1 MLACG
6 FLAIF
11 LGMFLRRSEAG
22 CAKREDSKCC
32 TGRNNECYEYT
43 RRRSVCYCD
52 TYCQKTGDCC
62 DDYQPVCQISGSARE
77 AMRDRIPPT
86 CPGLL
91 PLWVRSES
99 GLSGEPC
106 TCNYP
111 LPTEKKCRNYLSVTE
126 LFFILQHSVKRTET
140 FQRPQSAIDCVVGS
154 WGPWSECGS
163 LCGVGSKERTRQVSV
178 PPRNGG
184 APCPDLKQRRGCFGH
199 NAVCNSAREVAKIL
213 PDSFK
218 RNFKDPWRR
227 PHMLMK
233 EEKPSYCV
241 YLRVKQASL
250 PCRLGFWAT
259 QLVRERAVCV
269 ECQGDAMGSRGRCDG
284 EGLEG
289 TRTFWTAAS
298 VPGCQGSWVRESS
311 AEECRCPAHSFIFV

>member
-1 MLACG
+1 MGIPSPFSGRCCMLACG
-6 FLAIF
+6 VLAVF
-11 LGMFLRRSEAG
+11 LGMFLQRSEAG
-22 CAKREDSKCC
+22 CAKRGDSKCC

-43 RRRSVCYCD
+43 RRRAVCYCD

-62 DDYQPVCQISGSARE
+62 DDYQPVCQISA
-77 AMRDRIPPT
+77 
-86 CPGLL
+86 
-91 PLWVRSES
+91 
-99 GLSGEPC
+99 
-106 TCNYP
+106 
-111 LPTEKKCRNYLSVTE
+111 
-126 LFFILQHSVKRTET
+126 
-140 FQRPQSAIDCVVGS
+140 AIDCVVGS

-241 YLRVKQASL
+241 YLRVKQASQ
-250 PCRLGFWAT
+250 PCRLGFWST

-284 EGLEG
+284 EGLQG

-311 AEECRCPAHSFIFV
+311 AEECRCPARSFIFV